1 MRNRAAV
8 QSSLFKESE
17 RRNGDGRDIG
27 FLVACL
33 LDELF
38 VIETLN
44 NYHRALFSHSEDRV
58 DMFNRVAQ
66 VLIATVQDSLL
77 DEITIRLARL
87 IDKQRICGKETF
99 TLKRFDDY
107 SPEAEDPA
115 SYDLKL
121 EEAKA
126 CIDAAF
132 KDVRNQHLAHLQL
145 DLLADGA
152 RYAYAP
158 CSVVQEAID
167 KCMAFVEEAETQF
180 GVTRK
185 YFPNHDEARE
195 VDRFVEVLEKGYE
208 QMVPRKWWKRSKA
221 DCDAAQAET
230 GKKESD

>member
-1 MRNRAAV
+1 M

-27 FLVACL
+27 ILVACL

-44 NYHRALFSHSEDRV
+44 NYHRALFGYSEERV
-58 DMFNRVAQ
+58 AMFNRVAK
-66 VLIATVQDSLL
+66 VLMVTMQDSLL

-87 IDKQRICGKETF
+87 IDKQSICGNETF
-99 TLKRFDDY
+99 TLRRFDGY
-107 SPEAEDPA
+107 SSEAGDPA
-115 SYDLKL
+115 SYDSKL

-145 DLLADGA
+145 DLLADGV
-152 RYAYAP
+152 RYAYAS

-167 KCMAFVEEAETQF
+167 KCMAFIEEAETQF
-180 GVTRK
+180 GITRK

-208 QMVPRKWWKRSKA
+208 QMVPRKWWKQSKA
-221 DCDAAQAET
+221 DCDATQT
-230 GKKESD
+230 NSDSRR